1 MAVVTSAGVPGRG
14 VSTRKRSPTSAPDPT
29 STRPPLMPVP
39 PTSMPSARLS
49 IAGSS
54 SVLSTT
60 VVWSVIVE
68 INDWFAE
75 YLDAFAAACRGDTD
89 TSSLLAY
96 FAVPLLLTTDGG
108 FYVLTSDEQV
118 VGGVGPQVDQ
128 MHAAGFHHNEVSDAE
143 ITVLNATSALYRGT
157 ISRKRADGGEIN
169 RITATYLLT
178 DGPVGRRV
186 SVLAVHSA

>member
-1 MAVVTSAGVPGRG
+1 M
-14 VSTRKRSPTSAPDPT
+14 
-29 STRPPLMPVP
+29 
-39 PTSMPSARLS
+39 
-49 IAGSS
+49 
-54 SVLSTT
+54 
-60 VVWSVIVE
+60 IVE

-108 FYVLTSDEQV
+108 FYALTSDEQV

-169 RITATYLLT
+169 RITGTYLLT
-178 DGPVGRRV
+178 DGPVGRRI